1 MPGARRQ
8 REIAMST
15 TTPIDKARAGRLMK
29 SATYASVGVA
39 STLIIAKTGAWIVT
53 DSVAVL
59 STLIDSLLDAAA
71 SIITLFAV
79 RHALVPADTEHR
91 FGHGKAEALA
101 ALGQAAFITG
111 SACLLVFEAARRFFE
126 PQTVTREYVGIAV
139 MVFSIVL
146 TLALVQYQRYVV
158 RKTGS
163 VAIGADSL
171 HYVGDLLVNAAV
183 IAALAATAW
192 LGWQWIDPAL
202 AMLVAGYI
210 LISAWRIARSSL
222 DMLMDRELPD
232 DERARISA
240 IALAHPEVRSL
251 HDLRSRRSGTDTF
264 IQLHIEL
271 DAALTL
277 IAAHEIS
284 DAVEAEIRAAFPNAE
299 VIIHQDP
306 EGLDED
312 HAKVAYRA

>member
-1 MPGARRQ
+1 MDRDG
-8 REIAMST
+8 
-15 TTPIDKARAGRLMK
+15 AGRLMK
-29 SATYASVGVA
+29 SATYASVSVA
-39 STLIIAKTGAWIVT
+39 VTLIVAKLGAWIVT

-59 STLIDSLLDAAA
+59 STLIDSLLDAVA
-71 SIITLFAV
+71 SVITLFAV
-79 RHALVPADTEHR
+79 HHALVPADREHR

-111 SACLLVFEAARRFFE
+111 SACLLVVEAVRRFFQPHE
-126 PQTVTREYVGIAV
+126 VTRELVGIAV
-139 MVFSIVL
+139 MVLSIVL
-146 TLALVQYQRYVV
+146 TLVLVQYQRYVV
-158 RKTGS
+158 RKTAS

-171 HYVGDLLVNAAV
+171 HYVGDLLVNGAV
-183 IAALAATAW
+183 IAALVATAW
-192 LGWQWIDPAL
+192 LGWQWVDPVLAL
-202 AMLVAGYI
+202 CVAGYI

-232 DERARISA
+232 EDRKRIRE
-240 IALAHPEVRSL
+240 IVLAHPEVHAF

-271 DAALTL
+271 DGELTVEQ
-277 IAAHEIS
+277 AHDIS
-284 DAVEAEIRAAFPNAE
+284 DAVEEEIRAAFPNAE

-306 EGLDED
+306 VGLEED

>member
-1 MPGARRQ
+1 MTEPA
-8 REIAMST
+8 AM
-15 TTPIDKARAGRLMK
+15 DRDGAGRLMK
-29 SATYASVGVA
+29 SATYASVSVA
-39 STLIIAKTGAWIVT
+39 VTLIVAKLGAWIVT

-59 STLIDSLLDAAA
+59 STLIDSLLDAVA
-71 SIITLFAV
+71 SVITLFAV
-79 RHALVPADTEHR
+79 HHALVPADREHR

-111 SACLLVFEAARRFFE
+111 SACLLVVEAVRRIFQPHALTHE
-126 PQTVTREYVGIAV
+126 LVGIAV
-139 MVFSIVL
+139 MVLSIVL

-158 RKTGS
+158 RKTDS

-171 HYVGDLLVNAAV
+171 HYVGDLLVNGAV

-192 LGWQWIDPAL
+192 LGWQWVDPVLAL
-202 AMLVAGYI
+202 CVAGYI

-232 DERARISA
+232 EERARIRE
-240 IALAHPEVRSL
+240 IALAHPEVHAL
-251 HDLRSRRSGTDTF
+251 HDLRSRRAGTDTF

-271 DAALTL
+271 DGGLTVEK
-277 IAAHEIS
+277 AHDIS
-284 DAVEAEIRAAFPNAE
+284 DAVEEEIRAAFPNAE

-306 EGLDED
+306 VGLEED

>member
-1 MPGARRQ
+1 MTETDAN
-8 REIAMST
+8 EK
-15 TTPIDKARAGRLMK
+15 DRAGRLMK
-29 SATYASVGVA
+29 SATYASVSVA
-39 STLIIAKTGAWIVT
+39 VTLIVAKLGAWIVT

-59 STLIDSLLDAAA
+59 STLIDSLLDAVA
-71 SIITLFAV
+71 SVITLFAV
-79 RHALVPADTEHR
+79 HQSLVPADREHR

-111 SACLLVFEAARRFFE
+111 SACLLVFEAVRRIFQQHE
-126 PQTVTREYVGIAV
+126 VTRELVGIAV
-139 MVFSIVL
+139 MVLSIVL

-158 RKTGS
+158 RKTDS

-171 HYVGDLLVNAAV
+171 HYVGDLLVNGAV
-183 IAALAATAW
+183 IAALVATAW
-192 LGWQWIDPAL
+192 LGWHWVDPVLAL
-202 AMLVAGYI
+202 GVAAYI
-210 LISAWRIARSSL
+210 LLSAWRIARSSL

-232 DERARISA
+232 GDRKRIRE
-240 IALAHPEVRSL
+240 IVLAHPEVHAF

-271 DAALTL
+271 DGELTVEQ
-277 IAAHEIS
+277 AHDIS
-284 DAVEAEIRAAFPNAE
+284 DAVEEEIRAAFPNAE

-306 EGLDED
+306 VGLEED